1 MARPP
6 QDPRDTPRLP
16 GGPGR
21 AARETAAPHGRGGVR
36 PEEDAP
42 PSGWDT
48 PPPPD
53 APPPDAPPGAVPG
66 GIPRT
71 RRGAARADAVPRMET
86 VRVTAPDLRRRAL
99 QQRTRTRLVATTGGF
114 IALFAALLVKLSLA
128 TVLTPLRPPPARH
141 RVASLLDHPAELAAP
156 LPEHRAMITDRHG
169 QILAISLPSAALYAD
184 PRQIV
189 DPAAVA
195 AKLHQVLPDLDP
207 AVVARRLAAS
217 HLQFVYLDR
226 AITPEEEEA
235 VNDLGIP
242 GLDFLPTE
250 IRRYPMGRLAAQVL
264 GGVDVDENG
273 LAGAEKFF
281 NKRLM
286 TNPKPLRLS
295 IDVRVQAVLR
305 DELARA
311 MDEFQ
316 AVGATGIVMKV
327 DTGEV
332 LAMVSLPDY
341 DANDFATAP
350 PDARF
355 NRAASGTYEPGSTF
369 KLQTAAMA
377 LNDHIIHIWDR
388 FDTLHPIHIGRFTI
402 TDFEPARSDYA
413 LPEIIAQS
421 SNIGASHIALLVGR
435 DRQRAFLRSNGMF
448 AAAPIQLPE
457 SAPPQVQPKRVWG
470 DATVMTVSFGNGIA
484 VTPIQLITG
493 TASLIDGGV
502 YHDPT
507 LLALPRGDIP
517 PGRRVI
523 TPDVSELMRKL
534 MRVVVTSGTGEP
546 ARVPGFLIGAK
557 TGTSQKVSRGGYR
570 LHTNLSSMLAA
581 FPMTHPRYI
590 IYAMLDSPH
599 GNKSTYGFSTGGWT
613 AGPAIKRTIA
623 RIGPMLGI
631 LPATP
636 SQLPALQQALYLP
649 LAPAIPPGAPQLL
662 HSPVGSPP
670 EVVTPAS
677 YLHPAGAAAPGT
689 YRAAPRRA
697 GAAGHVLARR
707 SDGAALPAPLPFH
720 RTALRT
726 ALPVRPVTMRPA
738 TGHLPT
744 GPVAVALPPPLPFP
758 AAGQPAEAQG
768 ARR

>member
-1 MARPP
+1 MPRWP
-6 QDPRDTPRLP
+6 QDPHNAAVPPHRD
-16 GGPGR
+16 GSG
-21 AARETAAPHGRGGVR
+21 AAPASRSGHAATVGWEAPS
-36 PEEDAP
+36 PEGDP
-42 PSGWDT
+42 PPPGWDT

-53 APPPDAPPGAVPG
+53 APPPGSPLSPAAPRAT
-66 GIPRT
+66 PRT
-71 RRGAARADAVPRMET
+71 RPGAARADAVPRMET
-86 VRVTAPDLRRRAL
+86 VRVTAPDLHRRAL
-99 QQRTRTRLVATTGGF
+99 QQRTRARLMMTAGGF
-114 IALFAALLVKLSLA
+114 VALFAALLVKLSLA
-128 TVLTPLRPPPARH
+128 TVLAPLRPPPPRN
-141 RVASLLDHPAELAAP
+141 RVASLLGHPAALAAP
-156 LPEHRAMITDRHG
+156 LPAHRAMITDRHG

-195 AKLHQVLPDLDP
+195 EKLHQVLPHLD
-207 AVVARRLAAS
+207 VALAERRLADGTR
-217 HLQFVYLDR
+217 QFVYLDR
-226 AITPEEEEA
+226 EITPDEEEA
-235 VNDLGIP
+235 INDLGIP
-242 GLDFLPTE
+242 GIDFLPTE

-273 LAGAEKFF
+273 VAGVEKYF
-281 NKRLM
+281 NKRLLSD
-286 TNPKPLRLS
+286 PAPLRLS

-305 DELARA
+305 DELDRA
-311 MDEFQ
+311 MQEFQ
-316 AVGATGIVMKV
+316 AVGAAGIVMKV

-341 DANDFATAP
+341 DANDFAHAP

-355 NRAASGTYEPGSTF
+355 NRAASGAYEPGSTF

-377 LNDHIIHIWDR
+377 LNDDVIHVWDR
-388 FDTLHPIHIGRFTI
+388 FDTVHPIHIGRFTI
-402 TDFEPARSDYA
+402 TDFEPAHSDYA

-435 DRQRAFLRSNGMF
+435 DRQRAFLRANGMF

-457 SAPPQVQPKRVWG
+457 SAPPLVQPKRIWG
-470 DATVMTVSFGNGIA
+470 DAAVMTVSFGNGIA

-507 LLALPRGDIP
+507 LLALPRGEVP

-523 TPDVSELMRKL
+523 RPSVSLLMRKL
-534 MRVVVTSGTGEP
+534 MRVVVTSGTGQP
-546 ARVPGFLIGAK
+546 ARVPGFLLGAK
-557 TGTSQKVSRGGYR
+557 TGTSQKVGKDGYR
-570 LHTNLSSMLAA
+570 QHTNLSSMLAA

-613 AGPAIKRTIA
+613 AGPVIRRTIA

-636 SQLPALQQALYLP
+636 DQLPALQQALFLP
-649 LAPAIPPGAPQLL
+649 LAPPIPPGAPRML

-670 EVVTPAS
+670 EVVTPARYVVGPS
-677 YLHPAGAAAPGT
+677 GASGAHPR
-689 YRAAPRRA
+689 RAAVPVAVPVRRA
-697 GAAGHVLARR
+697 GAPP
-707 SDGAALPAPLPFH
+707 LPAPLPYR
-720 RTALRT
+720 RTAARYVPPSRP
-726 ALPVRPVTMRPA
+726 LP
-738 TGHLPT
+738 
-744 GPVAVALPPPLPFP
+744 GPVAEALTPPAPFP
-758 AAGQPAEAQG
+758 GATGAPPAAEAPV